1 MLFNDFNFLTL
12 PNSTQKRLTFGSL
25 SGCSLSLGLSN
36 IAIAHPGV
44 LVVLVSDTQF
54 ASKLERELK
63 FFLNQKLIEIPVL
76 IFPDWETL
84 PYDIFSPHHDIISE
98 RLTTL
103 CSLPNLNKG
112 ILLVPIA
119 TLMHRLCPQEYLSQN
134 TVWLKRGQPFQLTA
148 TRKRLLNA
156 GYHCVPAVMAH
167 GEFAVRGSLLDLFP
181 MGSQNPF
188 RIDLFGDEIDSIRI
202 FDVETQRSSEKIEEI
217 KLLPAR
223 EFPLTEEA
231 ISIFRTNFRSR
242 FEGDPMQCSLYLDV
256 SDGNAA
262 PGLEYY
268 LPLFFEKTS
277 CLFEYFPKNTVI
289 VQIENLETSAL
300 AFWTHVKE
308 RYEQYCYDRLRPILE
323 PKALFLQPT
332 EIFSKI
338 NDFSKIVL
346 TRENLEKTEK
356 MGEKSNGENLNVK
369 PLPPLFIEARAEKPL
384 AKLTNFLENFKG
396 SVLFCAESPGRREV
410 LKELLANIECRPV
423 ERESWLDF
431 LTVFSEPCC
440 SMVIAPLEE
449 GAILEEKK
457 GEKQKKVAI
466 VTESE
471 LLGQRVMQRRL
482 RKAPQQDLDREV
494 QSLAELTVGAPVVH
508 VDYGIGLYLGLTR
521 LNHSGTQEGEF
532 VTLEYAGGDKL
543 YVPVAALHLISRYS
557 GIDLNH
563 VPLHRLGSDQW
574 QKAKRKAILQARDVA
589 AELLE
594 IYAKRSQ
601 KQGFSFP
608 KPDAHYEAF
617 SAEFPFEETP
627 DQQKAIE
634 EVIADLILD
643 KPMDRVVCGDVGF
656 GKTEVALRA
665 AFIAVYAE
673 KQVAVLVP
681 TTLLAEQHFHTFT
694 DRFSEFPFKVEVLSR
709 FRTGKEQES
718 IYKRV
723 EEGKIDILI
732 GTHKILQDK
741 LKFKSL
747 GLLIIDE
754 EHRFGVNQKETF
766 KALRAEIDILT
777 LTATPIPRT
786 LNMAM
791 SGMRDLS
798 IIATPPARRLS
809 VKTFVRERHAAL
821 ITEAVTRELYR
832 GGQVYFLHNAVESI
846 EREARILEGLIP
858 TARIAIAHGQMHER
872 ALEQVM
878 TDFYHRR
885 YNVLVCTTIIETGI
899 DIPTAN
905 TIIID
910 RADKFGLAQLH
921 QLRGRVGR
929 SHHQA
934 YAFCLIPPK
943 AKISTDAIKRLDA
956 LVSMEELGS
965 GFTLATQDLEIRG
978 AGELLGDAQSG
989 NIQSIGF
996 QLYMELLEEAV
1007 ASLKKGGEIDS
1018 EFSFKKGVEIDLQIS
1033 ALIPESYIPDVHTRL
1048 VLYKRIANAKHKE
1061 ALEDLSVELIDRFGM
1076 FPEQTQNLFKTADLK
1091 LQALALGICKVE
1103 AGPKGGRFEFGS
1115 MPKIDPGKII
1125 RFIQETPAVYS
1136 LEGPQKFRFRLDLSN
1151 AKTRVQAV
1159 QKVMDALV

>member
-1 MLFNDFNFLTL
+1 MLFNEFNSVSSLGRL
-12 PNSTQKRLTFGSL
+12 SHKRLSFGSL
-25 SGCSLSLGLSN
+25 LGCSLSLSLTN
-36 IAIAHPGV
+36 IATQHAGV

-63 FFLNQKLIEIPVL
+63 FFLSQQQNEIPVL
-76 IFPDWETL
+76 TFPDWETL
-84 PYDIFSPHHDIISE
+84 PYDIFSPHHDIVSE

-103 CSLPNLNKG
+103 CTLPNLSKG

-119 TLMHRLCPQEYLSQN
+119 TLMHRLCPSEYLLQN
-134 TVWLKRGQPFQLTA
+134 TVWLKKRQPFQLTA
-148 TRKRLLNA
+148 TRKRLIDA

-167 GEFAVRGSLLDLFP
+167 GEFAVRGSILDLFP
-181 MGSQNPF
+181 MGSEHPF

-202 FDVETQRSSEKIEEI
+202 FDVETQRSSDKMEEV

-223 EFPLTEEA
+223 EFPLTEAA
-231 ISIFRTNFRSR
+231 ISTFRTQFRTQ
-242 FEGDPMQCSLYLDV
+242 FEGDPTQCSLYLDV

-277 CLFEYFPKNTVI
+277 HLFEYLPENCLMVH
-289 VQIENLETSAL
+289 IEDLEAPAL
-300 AFWTHVKE
+300 AFWEHVSA
-308 RYEQYCYDRLRPILE
+308 RYEQYRHDRLRPILE
-323 PKALFLQPT
+323 PKTLFLQPN
-332 EIFSKI
+332 EVFSKV
-338 NDFSKIVL
+338 NDFSKILL
-346 TRENLEKTEK
+346 TKENLEKK
-356 MGEKSNGENLNVK
+356 NGRENLPVK
-369 PLPPLFIEARAEKPL
+369 SLPPLFIEARAEKPL
-384 AKLTNFLENFKG
+384 AKLAEFLLTFKG
-396 SVLFCAESPGRREV
+396 SVLFCAESSGRREV
-410 LKELLANIECRPV
+410 LKELLANIGCRPID
-423 ERESWLDF
+423 REKWSDF
-431 LTVFSEPCC
+431 LAVDVEPGY
-440 SMVIAPLEE
+440 SIMIAPLEE
-449 GAILEEKK
+449 GVILEKK
-457 GEKQKKVAI
+457 QSNVAI
-466 VTESE
+466 ITETE

-482 RKAPQQDLDREV
+482 RKTESQSLDREV
-494 QSLAELTVGAPVVH
+494 YSLAELTIGAPVVH
-508 VDYGIGLYLGLTR
+508 VDYGIGRYLGLTR
-521 LNHSGTQEGEF
+521 LNHSGSQEGEF

-543 YVPVAALHLISRYS
+543 YVPVAALQVISRYS
-557 GIDLNH
+557 GADLEH
-563 VPLHRLGSDQW
+563 VPLHRLGTDQW
-574 QKAKRKAILQARDVA
+574 LKAKRKAILQARDVA

-601 KQGFSFP
+601 KQGFAFP
-608 KPDAHYEAF
+608 KPEAHYEAF

-627 DQQKAIE
+627 DQQTAIE
-634 EVIADLILD
+634 AVIADLVSD

-665 AFIAVYAE
+665 AFIAAFSE

-681 TTLLAEQHFHTFT
+681 TTLLAEQHYQTFT
-694 DRFSEFPFKVEVLSR
+694 DRFSEFPFKVEVISR
-709 FRTGKEQES
+709 FRTGKEQAS

-723 EEGKIDILI
+723 EEGKVDILI
-732 GTHKILQDK
+732 GTHKILDDK
-741 LKFKSL
+741 LKFKAL

-754 EHRFGVNQKETF
+754 EHRFGVNQKEAF

-798 IIATPPARRLS
+798 IIATPPAKRLS
-809 VKTFVRERHAAL
+809 VKTFVRERHSAL
-821 ITEAVTRELYR
+821 ITEAITRELYR
-832 GGQVYFLHNAVESI
+832 GGQVYFLHNAVDTI
-846 EREARILEGLIP
+846 EREARLLAELIP
-858 TARIAIAHGQMHER
+858 TARIAVAHGQMHER
-872 ALEQVM
+872 ELEQVM

-885 YNVLVCTTIIETGI
+885 HNVLVCTTIIETGI

-943 AKISTDAIKRLDA
+943 AKISSDATKRLEA
-956 LVSMEELGS
+956 LVSLEELGS

-978 AGELLGDAQSG
+978 AGELLGDSQSG

-1007 ASLKKGGEIDS
+1007 ASLKKGKDIDS
-1018 EFSFKKGVEIDLQIS
+1018 GFSFKKGIEIDLQIS

-1048 VLYKRIANAKHKE
+1048 VLYKRIANAKRKE
-1061 ALEDLSVELIDRFGM
+1061 ALEDLSIELMDRFGL
-1076 FPEQTQNLFKTADLK
+1076 FPEQTHNLFKIAELK
-1091 LQALALGICKVE
+1091 LQAEALGICKIE
-1103 AGPKGGRFEFGS
+1103 AGPKGGRFEFGM
-1115 MPKIDPGKII
+1115 MPKVDPGKII
-1125 RFIQETPAVYS
+1125 HLIQQMPTVYS
-1136 LEGPQKFRFRLDLSN
+1136 LEGPQKFRFKLELSN
-1151 AKTRVQAV
+1151 LKTRVEEV
-1159 QKVMDALV
+1159 RKLMGELS

>member
-1 MLFNDFNFLTL
+1 MLLNEFSDL
-12 PNSTQKRLTFGSL
+12 PLPSASKHVTFGSL
-25 SGCSLSLGLSN
+25 LGCSLSLHLAN
-36 IAIAHPGV
+36 IAILHSGV

-54 ASKLERELK
+54 ASKLEIELK
-63 FFLNQKLIEIPVL
+63 FFLSKHQTEVPVL
-76 IFPDWETL
+76 TFPDWETL

-98 RLTTL
+98 RLMTL
-103 CSLPNLNKG
+103 CRLPHLSKG
-112 ILLVPIA
+112 VLLVPIA
-119 TLMHRLCPQEYLSQN
+119 TLMHRLCPPEYLLQN
-134 TVWLKRGQPFQLTA
+134 TVWLRKGQLFQLTP
-148 TRKRLLNA
+148 TRKRLLDA

-167 GEFAVRGSLLDLFP
+167 GEFAVRGSILDLFP
-181 MGSQNPF
+181 MGSEHPF
-188 RIDLFGDEIDSIRI
+188 RIDLFGDEIDSIRQ
-202 FDVETQRSSEKIEEI
+202 FDVETQRSSDKIEEV

-223 EFPLTEEA
+223 EFPLTVEA
-231 ISIFRTNFRSR
+231 ISAFRTQFRMK
-242 FEGDPMQCSLYLDV
+242 FEGDPTQCSLYLDV
-256 SDGNAA
+256 SDGNAS

-277 CLFEYFPKNTVI
+277 HLFEYLPKTCSMILV
-289 VQIENLETSAL
+289 EDLEAPAL
-300 AFWTHVKE
+300 AFWGHVKE
-308 RYEQYCYDRLRPILE
+308 RYEQYRHDRLRPILE
-323 PKALFLQPT
+323 PKTLFFQPT
-332 EIFSKI
+332 EVFAKI
-338 NDFSKIVL
+338 NHFPKIIL
-346 TRENLEKTEK
+346 TKENLEKSEK
-356 MGEKSNGENLNVK
+356 ILTITA
-369 PLPPLFIEARAEKPL
+369 LPPLFIEARAEKPL
-384 AKLTNFLENFKG
+384 VQLAEFLATFKG
-396 SVLFCAESPGRREV
+396 AVLFCAESTGRREV
-410 LKELLANIECRPV
+410 LKELLANIGCRPV
-423 ERESWLDF
+423 ERASWSDF
-431 LTVFSEPCC
+431 LSIDTEADC
-440 SMVIAPLEE
+440 SIIIAPLEE
-449 GAILEEKK
+449 GVILKGKQGHIAI
-457 GEKQKKVAI
+457 I
-466 VTESE
+466 TESA

-482 RKAPQQDLDREV
+482 RKTRHQHLDREV
-494 QSLAELTVGAPVVH
+494 QSLAELTIGALVVH
-508 VDYGIGLYLGLTR
+508 VDYGIGRYLGLTR
-521 LNHSGTQEGEF
+521 LNHSGAQEGEF

-543 YVPVAALHLISRYS
+543 YVPVAALQVISRYS
-557 GIDLNH
+557 GADLEH
-563 VPLHRLGSDQW
+563 VPLHRLGTDQW
-574 QKAKRKAILQARDVA
+574 LKAKRKAILQARDVA

-601 KQGFSFP
+601 KHGFAFP

-617 SAEFPFEETP
+617 CAEFPFEETP

-634 EVIADLILD
+634 AVISDLVSD

-665 AFIAVYAE
+665 AFMAVYAE

-681 TTLLAEQHFHTFT
+681 TTLLAEQHYQTFT

-718 IYKRV
+718 IYKRA
-723 EEGKIDILI
+723 EEGKIDVLI

-754 EHRFGVNQKETF
+754 EHRFGVNQKEAF

-809 VKTFVRERHAAL
+809 VKTFVRERHFAL
-821 ITEAVTRELYR
+821 ITEAITRELHR

-846 EREARILEGLIP
+846 EREARALEALIP
-858 TARIAIAHGQMHER
+858 TARIAVAHGQMHER

-885 YNVLVCTTIIETGI
+885 HNVLVCTTIIETGI

-943 AKISTDAIKRLDA
+943 AKISSDATKRLEA
-956 LVSMEELGS
+956 LVSLEELGS

-1007 ASLKKGGEIDS
+1007 ASLKKGAEIDS
-1018 EFSFKKGVEIDLQIS
+1018 GFSFKKGVEIDLQIS
-1033 ALIPESYIPDVHTRL
+1033 ALLPESYIPDVHTRL
-1048 VLYKRIANAKHKE
+1048 VLYKRIANAKQKE
-1061 ALEDLSVELIDRFGM
+1061 ILEDLSVELIDRFGM
-1076 FPEQTQNLFKTADLK
+1076 LPEQAHNLFKTAELR
-1091 LQALALGICKVE
+1091 LQAEVLGICKIE

-1115 MPKIDPGKII
+1115 VPRVDPGKII
-1125 RFIQETPAVYS
+1125 HFIQQMPNVYS
-1136 LEGPQKFRFRLDLSN
+1136 LEGPQKFRFKLDLSN
-1151 AKTRVQAV
+1151 IKTRVQEV
-1159 QKVMDALV
+1159 RKLMDALI